1 MNVQIKNKKI
11 IQTILYDRYFAL
23 IIRSY
28 LISNLNLSTYIRLL
42 GYYFQISGDPGSFSY
57 HNNSYIH
64 TNIIGFECFDV
75 YKSRN
80 VYLKILEIV
89 VY

>member
-11 IQTILYDRYFAL
+11 IKTILYNRYLAL
-23 IIRSY
+23 VVKSY
-28 LISNLNLSTYIRLL
+28 LISNLNLSIILVFPDNISR
-42 GYYFQISGDPGSFSY
+42 FQVIQDPFTY
-57 HNNSYIH
+57 HNKPYIH
-64 TNIIGFECFDV
+64 TDIIGFDL